1 MTQPRIIDTA
11 LLDAVGAEA
20 RTSPRR
26 RRNRNFHPDDHAVCQ
41 RLLNAV
47 EPDSY
52 IPPHR
57 HNDPAKSES
66 IIVLC
71 GRLGAVFFDDR
82 GTVTDRVVL
91 EPGGAVVGINVPA
104 GTFHTVLALT
114 PGTVF
119 FEAKAGPYLP
129 LAPDEKAP
137 WAPAEGETGA
147 NGYLEWL
154 RSLVAPTPARDGD

>member
-1 MTQPRIIDTA
+1 
-11 LLDAVGAEA
+11 
-20 RTSPRR
+20 
-26 RRNRNFHPDDHAVCQ
+26 
-41 RLLNAV
+41 
-47 EPDSY
+47 
-52 IPPHR
+52 
-57 HNDPAKSES
+57 
-66 IIVLC
+66 
-71 GRLGAVFFDDR
+71 VFFDDR
-82 GTVTDRVVL
+82 GAVAERVVL

-137 WAPAEGETGA
+137 WAPTEGETGA

>member
-11 LLDAVGAEA
+11 LLDEVSAEA

-26 RRNRNFHPDDHAVCQ
+26 RRNRNFHPDDNAVCQ

-66 IIVLC
+66 IIVLR

-82 GTVTDRVVL
+82 GAVTDRAVL
-91 EPGGAVVGINVPA
+91 EPDGAAVGINVPA
-104 GTFHTVLALT
+104 GTFHTVLALAS
-114 PGTVF
+114 GTVF

-129 LAPDEKAP
+129 LAPAEKAP
-137 WAPAEGETGA
+137 WAPAEGEAGA